1 MSSSLLFP
9 RNISLSAAPI
19 CAAAL
24 TDPSRPANT
33 RHQDEDFCNTTAA
46 RRATG
51 SPWSATS
58 PIRVQRRT
66 SPSLARPYACIVPPS
81 SRPRPFSQ
89 PRHTQPTFSTLGRL
103 VSPSLLSRLLKMQ
116 VRRSRLHRRG
126 FRLYRRVAAIRVHRL
141 SHLAKQHGRVRQA
154 RIEKRANSTRLTKA
168 STQLTVVERP

>member
-89 PRHTQPTFSTLGRL
+89 PR
-103 VSPSLLSRLLKMQ
+103 PSLLSRLLKMQ

-126 FRLYRRVAAIRVHRL
+126 FRQYSHRR
-141 SHLAKQHGRVRQA
+141 LALTARQHSQVRCIVVMLHGRSQHLRWKYPNNEPAPPRHPYRKAWPGKRQEA
-154 RIEKRANSTRLTKA
+154 PT
-168 STQLTVVERP
+168 